1 MNGEWLPLVVGLS
14 YFLKILIIM
23 FGTTNLFNGICGKVQ
38 AGMCRLTMNGNI
50 AVKCSGG
57 YKTYNT
63 KKGRLTNVTNFCFD
77 IGSDFFFVIPTCKVA
92 KGDIILVDGKPKCVI
107 EKQKDKDVITVID
120 YESSEIRQLVPER
133 HVFMGSV
140 YYYGKIVSMF
150 GSSFKNGKGM
160 GNMFKMMMFSQMMNS
175 KTNGGNLGDMG
186 SMMAMSMMMGGEGN
200 MFGGLFDEISNGLGE
215 FANEEDTD
223 NDDNNINE
231 EEE

>member
-1 MNGEWLPLVVGLS
+1 
-14 YFLKILIIM
+14 M
-23 FGTTNLFNGICGKVQ
+23 FETTNLFNGLCGKVQ
-38 AGMCRLTMNGNI
+38 AGMCRLTMNGDI
-50 AVKCSGG
+50 AVKCSNG

-160 GNMFKMMMFSQMMNS
+160 GNMFKMMMFSQMMNG
-175 KTNGGNLGDMG
+175 KTNGGDMG
-186 SMMAMSMMMGGEGN
+186 SMMAMSMMMGGENN
-200 MFGGLFDEISNGLGE
+200 MFGGLFDEINEGLGE
-215 FANEEDTD
+215 FSEEEIDT
-223 NDDNNINE
+223 NE
-231 EEE
+231 EE

>member
-1 MNGEWLPLVVGLS
+1 
-14 YFLKILIIM
+14 M

-77 IGSDFFFVIPTCKVA
+77 IGSDFFFVIPTCKVV

-160 GNMFKMMMFSQMMNS
+160 GNMFKMMMFSQMMNG
-175 KTNGGNLGDMG
+175 KTTGGGLGDMG

-215 FANEEDTD
+215 FANEEDAD
-223 NDDNNINE
+223 EDDNNINE

>member
-1 MNGEWLPLVVGLS
+1 
-14 YFLKILIIM
+14 M
-23 FGTTNLFNGICGKVQ
+23 FETTNLFNGLCGKVQ
-38 AGMCRLTMNGNI
+38 AGMCRLTMNGDI
-50 AVKCSGG
+50 AVKCSNG

-77 IGSDFFFVIPTCKVA
+77 IGSDFFFVIPTCKVV

-160 GNMFKMMMFSQMMNS
+160 GNMFKMMMFSQMMNGKS
-175 KTNGGNLGDMG
+175 NTSDMG
-186 SMMAMSMMMGGEGN
+186 QMMAMSMMMGGENN
-200 MFGGLFDEISNGLGE
+200 MFGGLFDEINEGLSE
-215 FANEEDTD
+215 FSEEEIDT
-223 NDDNNINE
+223 NE
-231 EEE
+231 EE

>member
-1 MNGEWLPLVVGLS
+1 MNGEWLPLVVGLP
-14 YFLKILIIM
+14 FHIKNIM
-23 FGTTNLFNGICGKVQ
+23 FETTNFFNGICGKIQ

-57 YKTYNT
+57 YKTYNI

-92 KGDIILVDGKPKCVI
+92 KGDIILVEGKPKCVI
-107 EKQKDKDVITVID
+107 EKKKEQDVITVID

-133 HVFMGSV
+133 HIFMGSV

-150 GSSFKNGKGM
+150 GSSVKNGKGM
-160 GNMFKMMMFSQMMNS
+160 GNMVKMMMFSQMMNGKQGS
-175 KTNGGNLGDMG
+175 SGFGDMG

-200 MFGGLFDEISNGLGE
+200 MFGGLFDELSNGLGE
-215 FANEEDTD
+215 FTIEDD
-223 NDDNNINE
+223 SDDDDDDNTNDME
-231 EEE
+231 D

>member
-14 YFLKILIIM
+14 YFLILIIM

-160 GNMFKMMMFSQMMNS
+160 GNMFKMMMFSQMMNG
-175 KTNGGNLGDMG
+175 KTNGGGLGDMG

-200 MFGGLFDEISNGLGE
+200 MFGGLFDEISNGLGA

-223 NDDNNINE
+223 EEDNNINDME
-231 EEE
+231 E

>member
-1 MNGEWLPLVVGLS
+1 
-14 YFLKILIIM
+14 M

-133 HVFMGSV
+133 HLFMGSV

-160 GNMFKMMMFSQMMNS
+160 GNMFKMMMFSQM
-175 KTNGGNLGDMG
+175 TNGKTSSGGLGDMG

-200 MFGGLFDEISNGLGE
+200 MFGGLFDEINNGLSE
-215 FANEEDTD
+215 FVNEDENNEE
-223 NDDNNINE
+223 DNNINDE
-231 EEE
+231 EE

>member
-1 MNGEWLPLVVGLS
+1 
-14 YFLKILIIM
+14 M
-23 FGTTNLFNGICGKVQ
+23 FETTNLFNGLCGKVQ
-38 AGMCRLTMNGNI
+38 AGMCRLTMNGDI
-50 AVKCSGG
+50 AVKCSNG

-160 GNMFKMMMFSQMMNS
+160 GNMFKMMMFSQMMNG
-175 KTNGGNLGDMG
+175 KTNGGDMG
-186 SMMAMSMMMGGEGN
+186 SMMAMSMMMGGENN
-200 MFGGLFDEISNGLGE
+200 MFGGLFDEINEGLGE
-215 FANEEDTD
+215 FS
-223 NDDNNINE
+223 E
-231 EEE
+231 EEIDTNEGE

>member
-1 MNGEWLPLVVGLS
+1 
-14 YFLKILIIM
+14 M
-23 FGTTNLFNGICGKVQ
+23 FETTNLFNGLCGKVQ
-38 AGMCRLTMNGNI
+38 AGMCRLTMNGDI
-50 AVKCSGG
+50 AVKCSNG

-77 IGSDFFFVIPTCKVA
+77 IGSDFFFVIPTCKVV

-160 GNMFKMMMFSQMMNS
+160 GNMFKMMMFSQMMNGKS
-175 KTNGGNLGDMG
+175 NNGDMG
-186 SMMAMSMMMGGEGN
+186 QMMAMSMMMGDN
-200 MFGGLFDEISNGLGE
+200 MFSGLFDEINEGLSE
-215 FANEEDTD
+215 FSEEEIDT
-223 NDDNNINE
+223 NE
-231 EEE
+231 EE

>member
-1 MNGEWLPLVVGLS
+1 
-14 YFLKILIIM
+14 M

-50 AVKCSGG
+50 AVKCSNG

-160 GNMFKMMMFSQMMNS
+160 GSMFKMMMFSQMMDG
-175 KTNGGNLGDMG
+175 KTSGGGLGDMG

-200 MFGGLFDEISNGLGE
+200 MFGGLFDEINNGLSE
-215 FANEEDTD
+215 FSNEDENNEE
-223 NDDNNINE
+223 DNNINDE
-231 EEE
+231 EE

>member
-1 MNGEWLPLVVGLS
+1 
-14 YFLKILIIM
+14 M
-23 FGTTNLFNGICGKVQ
+23 FGNLFNSICGKIQ
-38 AGMCRLTMNGNI
+38 AGMCRLTMNGDI
-50 AVKCSGG
+50 AVKCSNS
-57 YKTYNT
+57 YKTYNI

-77 IGSDFFFVIPTCKVA
+77 IGSDFFFVIPTCKVV

-107 EKQKDKDVITVID
+107 EKQKDVITVID

-160 GNMFKMMMFSQMMNS
+160 SNMFKMMMFSQMMNG
-175 KTNGGNLGDMG
+175 KTSGSDMS
-186 SMMAMSMMMGGEGN
+186 SMMAMSMMMGGD
-200 MFGGLFDEISNGLGE
+200 MFGGLFDEISNGMSE
-215 FANEEDTD
+215 FTNDEDAD
-223 NDDNNINE
+223 EDDNNINE

>member
-1 MNGEWLPLVVGLS
+1 MIE
-14 YFLKILIIM
+14 
-23 FGTTNLFNGICGKVQ
+23 TNLFNGICGKIQ
-38 AGMCRLTMNGNI
+38 AGMCRLTVNGDI
-50 AVKCSGG
+50 AIKCSNS
-57 YKTYNT
+57 YKTYNIN
-63 KKGRLTNVTNFCFD
+63 KGRLTNVTNFCFD

-107 EKQKDKDVITVID
+107 EKQKDKDIITVID

-160 GNMFKMMMFSQMMNS
+160 SNMFKMMMFSQIMNGKS
-175 KTNGGNLGDMG
+175 NTGDMG
-186 SMMAMSMMMGGEGN
+186 QMMAMSMMMGGESN
-200 MFGGLFDEISNGLGE
+200 IFGSLFDEISNGLSE
-215 FANEEDTD
+215 FADENE
-223 NDDNNINE
+223 NNNE

>member
-1 MNGEWLPLVVGLS
+1 
-14 YFLKILIIM
+14 M
-23 FGTTNLFNGICGKVQ
+23 FGITNLFNGICGKVQ

-133 HVFMGSV
+133 HLFMGSV

-160 GNMFKMMMFSQMMNS
+160 GNMFKMMLFSQMMNG
-175 KTNGGNLGDMG
+175 KTSGSGLGDMG

-200 MFGGLFDEISNGLGE
+200 MFGGLFDEINNGLSE
-215 FANEEDTD
+215 FVNEDENNEE
-223 NDDNNINE
+223 DNNINDE
-231 EEE
+231 EE

>member
-1 MNGEWLPLVVGLS
+1 MNREWLPLVVGLS
-14 YFLKILIIM
+14 YFLILIIM

-160 GNMFKMMMFSQMMNS
+160 GNMFKMMMFSQMMNG
-175 KTNGGNLGDMG
+175 KTSGGGLGDMG

-223 NDDNNINE
+223 DDDNNINE

>member
-1 MNGEWLPLVVGLS
+1 MNREWLPLVVGLS
-14 YFLKILIIM
+14 YFLILIIM

-150 GSSFKNGKGM
+150 GSTFKNGKGM
-160 GNMFKMMMFSQMMNS
+160 GNMFKMMMFSQMMNG
-175 KTNGGNLGDMG
+175 KTSGGGLGDMG

-215 FANEEDTD
+215 FAKEEDTD
-223 NDDNNINE
+223 EDDNNINE

>member
-1 MNGEWLPLVVGLS
+1 
-14 YFLKILIIM
+14 M
-23 FGTTNLFNGICGKVQ
+23 FETTKLFNGICGKIQ

-50 AVKCSGG
+50 AVKCSNG

-107 EKQKDKDVITVID
+107 EKPKDKDVITVID

-133 HVFMGSV
+133 HIFMGSV

-150 GSSFKNGKGM
+150 GSSVKNGKGM
-160 GNMFKMMMFSQMMNS
+160 GNMVKMMMFSQMMNGKQGS
-175 KTNGGNLGDMG
+175 SGFGDMG

-200 MFGGLFDEISNGLGE
+200 MFGGLFDELSNGLGE
-215 FANEEDTD
+215 FTIEDD
-223 NDDNNINE
+223 SDDDDDDNTNDME
-231 EEE
+231 D

>member
-1 MNGEWLPLVVGLS
+1 
-14 YFLKILIIM
+14 M
-23 FGTTNLFNGICGKVQ
+23 FETTNLFNGLCGKVQ

-63 KKGRLTNVTNFCFD
+63 KKGRLSNVTNFCFD
-77 IGSDFFFVIPTCKVA
+77 IGSDFFFVIPTCKVV

-140 YYYGKIVSMF
+140 YYYG
-150 GSSFKNGKGM
+150 
-160 GNMFKMMMFSQMMNS
+160 
-175 KTNGGNLGDMG
+175 
-186 SMMAMSMMMGGEGN
+186 
-200 MFGGLFDEISNGLGE
+200 
-215 FANEEDTD
+215 
-223 NDDNNINE
+223 
-231 EEE
+231 

>member
-1 MNGEWLPLVVGLS
+1 
-14 YFLKILIIM
+14 M

-57 YKTYNT
+57 YKTYNI

-160 GNMFKMMMFSQMMNS
+160 GNMFKMMMFSQMMNG
-175 KTNGGNLGDMG
+175 KTSGSGLGDMG

-200 MFGGLFDEISNGLGE
+200 MFGGLFDEISNGLNE
-215 FANEEDTD
+215 FVNEDENDE
-223 NDDNNINE
+223 DDNNINDE
-231 EEE
+231 EE

>member
-1 MNGEWLPLVVGLS
+1 
-14 YFLKILIIM
+14 M
-23 FGTTNLFNGICGKVQ
+23 FDNVFNGLCGKVQ
-38 AGMCRLTMNGNI
+38 AGMCRLTMNGDI
-50 AVKCSGG
+50 AVKCSNG

-160 GNMFKMMMFSQMMNS
+160 GNMFKMMMFSQMMNG
-175 KTNGGNLGDMG
+175 KTNGGDMG
-186 SMMAMSMMMGGEGN
+186 SMMAMSMMMGGENN
-200 MFGGLFDEISNGLGE
+200 MFGGLFDEINEGLGE
-215 FANEEDTD
+215 FSEEEIDT
-223 NDDNNINE
+223 NE
-231 EEE
+231 EE

>member
-1 MNGEWLPLVVGLS
+1 
-14 YFLKILIIM
+14 M
-23 FGTTNLFNGICGKVQ
+23 FGTNLFNGIFGKVRE
-38 AGMCRLTMNGNI
+38 GMCRLTMNGNI

-57 YKTYNT
+57 YKTYNI

-77 IGSDFFFVIPTCKVA
+77 VGSDFFFVIPTCKVV

-140 YYYGKIVSMF
+140 YYYGKIVSIF
-150 GSSFKNGKGM
+150 GNSFKNGKGM
-160 GNMFKMMMFSQMMNS
+160 NNMLKMMMFSQMMS
-175 KTNGGNLGDMG
+175 GKTNGFGDMS

-200 MFGGLFDEISNGLGE
+200 MFSGLFDEISNGMGE
-215 FANEEDTD
+215 FVNEEE
-223 NDDNNINE
+223 NDDNNINDE
-231 EEE
+231 EE